1 MGVTSEFS
9 KALHVD
15 KVLQKRMEVRKL
27 CLAFGLVL
35 AFVYLPKAEALSCYK
50 NTEEGMVAED
60 CGAQTGS
67 IKKFYQKTK
76 SGGTRMF
83 SDSQRRQMFHRR
95 RHRLGCL
102 LLYNR
107 SLQFY
112 STKQAIISG
121 LINPSFHL
129 LSPQIISEK

>member
-15 KVLQKRMEVRKL
+15 KVLTKRMEVRKL

-60 CGAQTGS
+60 CGAQTGC
-67 IKKFYQKTK
+67 IKKFYQKTFTK
-76 SGGTRMF
+76 SGRTRMF
-83 SDSQRRQMFHRR
+83 SDTQRRQMLHRR

-102 LLYNR
+102 
-107 SLQFY
+107 
-112 STKQAIISG
+112 
-121 LINPSFHL
+121 
-129 LSPQIISEK
+129 